1 MLNNVLPSLWD
12 YRGGRCLDN
21 QDIHNPKDNAAAIQG
36 EDSVALQ
43 SKTKNTPLEVLIN
56 KVFFW
61 LKNLFT
67 CSIKK
72 IFNTN
77 KIKKTM
83 VVPLLSLLLK
93 TWLIAFDLEYGY
105 MAWYNQLKSTK

>member
-56 KVFFW
+56 KVFF
-61 LKNLFT
+61 FT
-67 CSIKK
+67 CVL
-72 IFNTN
+72 NA
-77 KIKKTM
+77 
-83 VVPLLSLLLK
+83 
-93 TWLIAFDLEYGY
+93 LIGY
-105 MAWYNQLKSTK
+105 SNVSTF